1 MKRRKKNL
9 IPILV
14 LLLLGISLGY
24 ALLSQDLT
32 ISGTSKVKGN
42 TWDIHFD
49 NVVVNSNSV
58 ALSTGDSAAAIN
70 QNDDTLVEYTVT
82 LNLPG
87 DFYEFTVDAVN
98 AGTVDGMI
106 GTITSKL
113 NNIVISTTN
122 PLPDYLDYAFTYS
135 DGTAIAPNHILAAGD
150 TETYKVRLEFT
161 TTLSK
166 WISQV
171 FPFTLL
177 VPEIVRS

>member
-1 MKRRKKNL
+1 MRRRKKKNL

-70 QNDDTLVEYTVT
+70 Q
-82 LNLPG
+82 
-87 DFYEFTVDAVN
+87 
-98 AGTVDGMI
+98 
-106 GTITSKL
+106 
-113 NNIVISTTN
+113 
-122 PLPDYLDYAFTYS
+122 S
-135 DGTAIAPNHILAAGD
+135 DNTM
-150 TETYKVRLEFT
+150 
-161 TTLSK
+161 S
-166 WISQV
+166 
-171 FPFTLL
+171 LL
-177 VPEIVRS
+177 LMS